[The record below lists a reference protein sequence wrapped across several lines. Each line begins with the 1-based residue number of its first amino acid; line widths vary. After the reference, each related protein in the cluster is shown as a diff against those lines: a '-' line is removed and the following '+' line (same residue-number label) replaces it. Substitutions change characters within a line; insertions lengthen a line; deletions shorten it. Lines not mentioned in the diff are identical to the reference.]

1 MGMNITLRKANT
13 IQNSINDAVK
23 NIKFDTTVELNEFQ
37 DPGIE
42 LTKANEAL
50 FAADARRQ
58 KLTMA
63 LYNIRALV
71 GTANAASGIDTALAK
86 AAFIDKRI
94 GQLEQLSD
102 LKPFTDLE
110 VIKGKLEKIK
120 SLKDEARSRIYGY
133 GDTVSTTVVSKEQID
148 QAKGEILSLKKSK
161 QKINDEVLE
170 LNIKTE
176 IPLADDTVAT
186 LQAEGLL

>member
-1 MGMNITLRKANT
+1 MNITLRKANAV
-13 IQNSINDAVK
+13 QNSINDAVK
-23 NIKFDTTVELNEFQ
+23 NIKIDLNVELNEFQ
-37 DPGIE
+37 NIE
-42 LTKANEAL
+42 DVLGKANNNLVEN
-50 FAADARRQ
+50 DARRQ

-94 GQLEQLSD
+94 AQLEQLANAAEITALD
-102 LKPFTDLE
+102 

-133 GDTVSTTVVSKEQID
+133 GDTVTTSVLSKEQIA
-148 QAKGEILSLKKSK
+148 QAKTEILNLKKQK
-161 QKINDEVLE
+161 QKLNDEILE

-176 IPLADDTVAT
+176 IPLSDDVVAT

>member
-1 MGMNITLRKANT
+1 MNITLRKANAV
-13 IQNSINDAVK
+13 QNSINDA
-23 NIKFDTTVELNEFQ
+23 IKDIKIEFSVEINEFQ
-37 DPGIE
+37 NVEEAIG
-42 LTKANEAL
+42 KANNTLIEN
-50 FAADARRQ
+50 DGRRQ

-94 GQLEQLSD
+94 SQLEELARSKEMMSMD
-102 LKPFTDLE
+102 
-110 VIKGKLEKIK
+110 VIKGKLDKIK
-120 SLKDEARSRIYGY
+120 NLKDEARSRAFGY
-133 GDTVSTTVVSKEQID
+133 GDTVSTSVLSRDQIG
-148 QAKGEILSLKKSK
+148 QAKAEVLSLKKQK
-161 QKINDEVLE
+161 QKLNDEILE

-176 IPLADDTVAT
+176 IPLLEDVVQT

>member
-1 MGMNITLRKANT
+1 MNITLRKANA

-23 NIKFDTTVELNEFQ
+23 NIRVELNVELNEFQ
-37 DPGIE
+37 NVEEVIANANNE
-42 LTKANEAL
+42 LIVN
-50 FAADARRQ
+50 DGRRQ

-63 LYNIRALV
+63 FYNIRALV
-71 GTANAASGIDTALAK
+71 GTANSASGINTALAK

-94 GQLEQLSD
+94 VQLEQLTAAKEMTSIA
-102 LKPFTDLE
+102 
-110 VIKGKLEKIK
+110 VINGKIEKIK

-133 GDTVSTTVVSKEQID
+133 GDTVTTSVLSKDQID
-148 QAKGEILSLKKSK
+148 QAKAEILNLKKQK
-161 QKINDEVLE
+161 QKLNDEILE

-176 IPLADDTVAT
+176 IPLSDDTVAT

>member
-1 MGMNITLRKANT
+1 MNITLRKASAV
-13 IQNSINDAVK
+13 QNSINEALK
-23 NIKFDTTVELNEFQ
+23 AIKIDLDVELNEFQ
-37 DPGIE
+37 NVEDVIA
-42 LTKANEAL
+42 KANSQMVEN
-50 FAADARRQ
+50 DGRRQ

-71 GTANAASGIDTALAK
+71 GTANAASGIDTSLAK

-94 GQLEQLSD
+94 GQLEELAKAKEMVSLD
-102 LKPFTDLE
+102 

-120 SLKDEARSRIYGY
+120 SLKDEARSRVFGY
-133 GDTVSTTVVSKEQID
+133 GDTVSTSVLSKDQIK
-148 QAKGEILSLKKSK
+148 QAKAEILNLKKSK
-161 QKINDEVLE
+161 QKLNDEILE

-176 IPLADDTVAT
+176 IPLSDETAAV

>member
-1 MGMNITLRKANT
+1 MNITLRKANAV
-13 IQNSINDAVK
+13 QNSINEAVR
-23 NIKFDTTVELNEFQ
+23 NIKVDLTVELNEFQ
-37 DPGIE
+37 NIE
-42 LTKANEAL
+42 EALTKANNSLIEN
-50 FAADARRQ
+50 DTRRQ

-71 GTANAASGIDTALAK
+71 GTANASCGIDTALAK
-86 AAFIDKRI
+86 AAFVDKRI
-94 GQLEQLSD
+94 GQLEQLATAAEITALD
-102 LKPFTDLE
+102 

-133 GDTVSTTVVSKEQID
+133 GDTVTTSVLSKEQIA
-148 QAKGEILSLKKSK
+148 QAKAEILNLKKQK
-161 QKINDEVLE
+161 QKLNDEILE

-176 IPLADDTVAT
+176 IPLSDDTVAT

>member
-1 MGMNITLRKANT
+1 MGMNITLRKANA

-23 NIKFDTTVELNEFQ
+23 NIRVELNVELNEFQ
-37 DPGIE
+37 NVEEVIANANNE
-42 LTKANEAL
+42 LIVN
-50 FAADARRQ
+50 DGRRQ

-63 LYNIRALV
+63 FYNIRALV
-71 GTANAASGIDTALAK
+71 GTANSASGINTALAK

-94 GQLEQLSD
+94 VQLEQLTAAKEMTSIA
-102 LKPFTDLE
+102 
-110 VIKGKLEKIK
+110 VINGKIEKIK

-133 GDTVSTTVVSKEQID
+133 GDTVTTSVLSKDQID
-148 QAKGEILSLKKSK
+148 QAKAEILNLKKQK
-161 QKINDEVLE
+161 QKLNDEILE

-176 IPLADDTVAT
+176 IPLSDDTVTT

>member
-1 MGMNITLRKANT
+1 MGMNITLRKASAV
-13 IQNSINDAVK
+13 QNSINEALK
-23 NIKFDTTVELNEFQ
+23 AIKIDLDVELNEFQ
-37 DPGIE
+37 NVEDVIA
-42 LTKANEAL
+42 KANSQMVEN
-50 FAADARRQ
+50 DGRRQ

-71 GTANAASGIDTALAK
+71 GTANAASGIDTSLAK

-94 GQLEQLSD
+94 GQLEELAKAKEMVSLD
-102 LKPFTDLE
+102 

-120 SLKDEARSRIYGY
+120 SLKDEARSRVFGY
-133 GDTVSTTVVSKEQID
+133 GDTVSTSVLSKDQIK
-148 QAKGEILSLKKSK
+148 QAKAEILNLKKSK
-161 QKINDEVLE
+161 QKLNDEILE

-176 IPLADDTVAT
+176 IPLSDETAAV